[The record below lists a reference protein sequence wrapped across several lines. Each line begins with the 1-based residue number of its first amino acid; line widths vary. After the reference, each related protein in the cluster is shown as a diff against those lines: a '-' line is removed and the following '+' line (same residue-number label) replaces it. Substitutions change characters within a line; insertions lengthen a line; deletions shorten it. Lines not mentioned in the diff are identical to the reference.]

1 MISSHKTQSP
11 QEAAVM
17 MGKAT
22 PRNLLRILLLTTLA
36 LLVANLPTSAEISQR
51 DQKAIVDAGTCESPQ
66 SALQSCGLIYIATVR
81 KNHTQSTAA
90 PVWFTIGADNN
101 SFLIQTGKDTW
112 KAKRIRHGS
121 PVLVWIG
128 KANGPAFIGTADITS
143 DPAIQN
149 KILID
154 FRQKYWRNRV
164 LGTGPS
170 RAAFQSGERVAI
182 KITPVRDLPAGFT
195 SAPGT
200 PPPPL
205 HSDS

>member
-1 MISSHKTQSP
+1 
-11 QEAAVM
+11 VM
-17 MGKAT
+17 KGKAT
-22 PRNLLRILLLTTLA
+22 GTILVEILLLTTLA
-36 LLVANLPTSAEISQR
+36 LLVANFPAFAEISQR
-51 DQKAIVDAGTCESPQ
+51 DQKAIADAGTCESPQ
-66 SALQSCGLIYIATVR
+66 SALQSCGLIYVATIR

-90 PVWFTIGADNN
+90 PVWFTTGADNS

-112 KAKRIRHGS
+112 KAKRIRRGS
-121 PVLVWIG
+121 LVLVWIG
-128 KANGPAFIGTADITS
+128 KANGPAFIGTAEITT
-143 DPAIQN
+143 DAAIQN
-149 KILID
+149 KILTD

-170 RAAFQSGERVAI
+170 PAAFKSGDRVAI

-205 HSDS
+205 KAKE

>member
-1 MISSHKTQSP
+1 MI
-11 QEAAVM
+11 
-17 MGKAT
+17 GKAAGT
-22 PRNLLRILLLTTLA
+22 NLVGILLLTTLA
-36 LLVANLPTSAEISQR
+36 LLVANLSASAEISQR
-51 DQKAIVDAGTCESPQ
+51 EQKAIADAGTCESPQ
-66 SALQSCGLIYIATVR
+66 SALQSCGLIYVATIR

-90 PVWFTIGADNN
+90 PVWFTTGADSN
-101 SFLIQTGKDTW
+101 SFLIQTGKNTW
-112 KAKRIRHGS
+112 KAKRIRRGS

-128 KANGPAFIGTADITS
+128 KANGPAFIGTAEITT
-143 DPAIQN
+143 DAAIQN
-149 KILID
+149 KILTD

-170 RAAFQSGERVAI
+170 RAAFQSGDRVAI

-205 HSDS
+205 KLKSSS